1 MAEETTST
9 SKPHALLV
17 PSPGLGHLIPIME
30 LADCL
35 VTDHNFQATVL
46 VVSSNIRAQ
55 SQVIQ
60 SARTQKPFE
69 IIELPPLEASSGHDA
84 NPAGAVFTNL
94 PAIMLDARDALRS
107 AISALEPK
115 PAAMIV
121 DLFGTPALT
130 VADEFHML
138 KYVKVVSTA
147 WPLTLLLYAPV
158 LDKKVEGEYLDRTEP
173 LQIPG
178 CKPVRPEDVVKP
190 MINRKSREYECF
202 LRAGVEMAT
211 MSDGIFANTWEE
223 LEPVTLKAMR
233 EDPEWKQVLKVP
245 VYAIGPMVRVGGQE
259 SAGPRSELLGWLDV
273 QPKNSVLYIAL
284 GSGGVLSAEQ
294 ITEMAWGLEFSAQ
307 RFIWVV
313 HPPRDGDKGNDISD
327 YLHEGFVA
335 RTQDKGVVVT
345 TWAPQSEI
353 LAHPSVGGFLS
364 HCGWSS
370 ALESI
375 LNLKPMIAWPLFA
388 EQKMLGTQQV
398 EELKVSIRPKV
409 LPTKAIVRREEVE
422 ELVRKIMDQEAG
434 DAMRARAN
442 EIKESGEA
450 ALREGGSTFKTMSEL
465 AKLCKINTQRQSQKV
480 SFESLA

>member
-1 MAEETTST
+1 MAEETISI
-9 SKPHALLV
+9 SKPHVLLV

-35 VTDHNFQATVL
+35 VTNHNFQATVL

-60 SARTQKPFE
+60 SAQKLFNM
-69 IIELPPLEASSGHDA
+69 IELPPLDASSGHDDH
-84 NPAGAVFTNL
+84 PAGAVFTNL
-94 PAIMLDARDALRS
+94 PAIMLDARDCLRS

-138 KYVKVVSTA
+138 KYATVLSTA
-147 WPLTLLLYAPV
+147 WPLSLLLYAPF

-178 CKPVRPEDVVKP
+178 CKPVRPEDIVKP
-190 MINRKSREYECF
+190 MNNRKSREYECF
-202 LRAGVEMAT
+202 LRAGLEMAN
-211 MSDGIFANTWEE
+211 MSDGILANTWEE

-233 EDPEWKQVLKVP
+233 EDPEWKQILKVQ
-245 VYAIGPMVRVGGQE
+245 VYPMGPMVRVGAGHE
-259 SAGPRSELLGWLDV
+259 SVGPRSELLGWLDV
-273 QPKNSVLYIAL
+273 QPKNSVLYIAF

-294 ITEMAWGLEFSAQ
+294 ITEMAWGLELSAQ

-313 HPPRDGDKGNDISD
+313 RPPRGGDKGISE
-327 YLHEGFVA
+327 YLPEGFVA
-335 RTQDKGVVVT
+335 RTQDRSLVVT
-345 TWAPQSEI
+345 TWVPQSEI
-353 LAHPSVGGFLS
+353 LAHPSVGGYLS
-364 HCGWSS
+364 HCGWNS

-375 LNLKPMIAWPLFA
+375 LNVKPMIVWPLIA
-388 EQKMLGTQQV
+388 DNKMLATQMV
-398 EELKVSIRPKV
+398 EDLKLSIRPKV
-409 LPTKAIVRREEVE
+409 LPTKTIVKREEIEV
-422 ELVRKIMDQEAG
+422 LVRKIMDQEEG
-434 DAMRARAN
+434 DAMRARVK

-450 ALREGGSTFKTMSEL
+450 ALREGGSTFKAMSEL
-465 AKLCKINTQRQSQKV
+465 AKLCKINAQRQSQKN
-480 SFESLA
+480 SL